1 MSNNKTNLNSIIK
14 KKDNNKPSNFSE
26 KKRKEVLFSLLPQI
40 NKLNKIKEQY
50 NELIALTEKNM
61 TSTANINNNN
71 FSNKK
76 KSISEKKLQKL
87 KNNSVENLRNELQVK
102 EKKIDPRK
110 NFRKS
115 ISSITSK
122 NMTFKNSLC
131 RINSMNSFKSNK
143 SNNSNNSNRSNR
155 SNKTHRSFTETV
167 INLNINK
174 VSVIKKTPSEKKIT
188 PIPKKSLIQS
198 SVNADLIKRVN
209 KVIRRQEYNVQLK
222 KTNITKL
229 FGKRLIFIQRYW
241 RKWFKNVYLKKVIKI
256 QKVFRGHLIR
266 KDIISDRLIIIR
278 FVVKICLEG
287 RKKYFYFF
295 IGQMRK
301 LIRAIFFKSM
311 INTNDISIQVDIP
324 IYKYIEKEINI
335 KENKYTKLEEGE
347 YEKLSKLL
355 GKGNITGLK
364 NFPRPYSEVGF
375 NIKAFLR
382 KMIKENNNVD
392 KNMTKEHDMKYS
404 GKTGQL
410 IVDIVNKKMT
420 LNKIQKND
428 IVGKRINY
436 FTNNGNNV
444 IKYNEEQLEEE
455 IGEKKVFLK
464 SKNINANEYDVLK
477 SDKYISLIKKKV
489 NYNKWN
495 FYTKQCFYRNKI
507 YKKELN
513 ERLKMEKKEEIIVKF
528 GIKMKVFYMIFKE
541 CLVNHIRNEVL
552 LILYPI
558 ELRIERSLKNSNS
571 NKINSFFSLRRTTD
585 NSDNASFRN
594 YNKNNKVSKF
604 DSLISNTNNESSVIF
619 NDESIFV
626 CFNKNNLNS
635 ETVKKYQ
642 ITTNDLKYNNK
653 KQQNK

>member
-1 MSNNKTNLNSIIK
+1 MSNI
-14 KKDNNKPSNFSE
+14 SE

-50 NELIALTEKNM
+50 NELIASTQKNL
-61 TSTANINNNN
+61 SSNNNY
-71 FSNKK
+71 NKK
-76 KSISEKKLQKL
+76 KSTSEKKLQKIN
-87 KNNSVENLRNELQVK
+87 NNSVETLRNNLEEK
-102 EKKIDPRK
+102 EKKIDTRK
-110 NFRKS
+110 KFRKS
-115 ISSITSK
+115 ITSITSK
-122 NMTFKNSLC
+122 HVSFKNVIKRENS
-131 RINSMNSFKSNK
+131 INSNDSSNSNK
-143 SNNSNNSNRSNR
+143 
-155 SNKTHRSFTETV
+155 SNKTHRSFNETV

-174 VSVIKKTPSEKKIT
+174 VPSLKKVPSEKKIIT
-188 PIPKKSLIQS
+188 PLPKMALIKSS
-198 SVNADLIKRVN
+198 FNADLIKRVN

-364 NFPRPYSEVGF
+364 NFPRPYCEIGF

-436 FTNNGNNV
+436 FTNDGNNI

-495 FYTKQCFYRNKI
+495 FYTKKCCYRNEED
-507 YKKELN
+507 KKQFKEK
-513 ERLKMEKKEEIIVKF
+513 LKMEKKEEIIVKF

-585 NSDNASFRN
+585 YSDNGSFRN
-594 YNKNNKVSKF
+594 NNKNNKVSKL
-604 DSLISNTNNESSVIF
+604 DSLIFNTNNESSVIF

-626 CFNKNNLNS
+626 YFNKNNLNK

-653 KQQNK
+653 KLQNK